1 MKRFIAPF
9 SYRNRAGTSF
19 FYKRLHEKMQSEYTH
34 GAAEVEAF
42 GKSIRSTS
50 KKEWMSIIKFQDLA
64 GREVEVY
71 AVREKEN

>member
-1 MKRFIAPF
+1 MK
-9 SYRNRAGTSF
+9 
-19 FYKRLHEKMQSEYTH
+19 KRIDEYNQFTRL
-34 GAAEVEAF
+34 GRS
-42 GKSIRSTS
+42 GSKSIPSTL

>member
-1 MKRFIAPF
+1 MHVHFNIKMQCFRKK
-9 SYRNRAGTSF
+9 YT
-19 FYKRLHEKMQSEYTH
+19 RLQEKTQSEYTH
-34 GAAEVEAF
+34 GTAEVGGF
-42 GKSIRSTS
+42 GESMRGTS